1 MLLLKLNNM
10 QNHYDLNCSKLF
22 HGKSKQVPMKKIRPL
37 RCLPLL
43 LLAFATALPA
53 SASEP
58 ATPKVVTPRPELTAA
73 NEDAERL
80 GQAVYQV
87 LLAEVALRRGNP
99 MLAATAYADL
109 ARRTRDARI
118 ARRAAEL
125 SVFARQADLVTGGPW
140 SWGQVYSG
148 HQQREIWNSMGKVL
162 VGQSMSFD
170 RVSKTTALA
179 PISTFAVFKTAPMPV
194 VTPQPI

>member
-10 QNHYDLNCSKLF
+10 QNHYDLKCSKLF

-73 NEDAERL
+73 NEEAERL
-80 GQAVYQV
+80 GQTVYQV
-87 LLAEVALRRGNP
+87 LLADVLQTFLREGRTRVGEFLQALEREDFPAAEQKSNALRGMAGNIRAEGVRV
-99 MLAATAYADL
+99 LAEMAEQACRRSRADK
-109 ARRTRDARI
+109 
-118 ARRAAEL
+118 AASLGEEIMQEL
-125 SVFARQADLVTGGPW
+125 WRVEQAAALV
-140 SWGQVYSG
+140 
-148 HQQREIWNSMGKVL
+148 
-162 VGQSMSFD
+162 
-170 RVSKTTALA
+170 
-179 PISTFAVFKTAPMPV
+179 
-194 VTPQPI
+194 